1 MIYKRI
7 VVYDTGRKRTSNI
20 TRQFAQ
26 GIIESETKWI
36 AESRPID
43 NYHEEGLHG
52 DIAAVATL
60 GILRGTGLMLQDAAS
75 KNISR
80 YYIDHAY
87 FNPGYGGKCW
97 LRICHNRHTMN
108 WTMDPADECDSDLTE
123 RLKRR
128 WKEHFKR
135 GNQVAPWR
143 SGNERGENI
152 LICPPTNAIEWYFKE
167 GNWVDTII
175 AQLKEILNEND
186 WKLIRIRNKPHEPVV
201 DKLGNLIRLQKNKGD
216 ISLEEDLENAN
227 VVISYNSMVS
237 LTALKKGIPVITSK
251 HNCCYPVSFKL
262 EDLTEPECFEI
273 EPNRAALFRW
283 LSGCQYN
290 LSEIRDGRAWKDIL
304 EMQKNAH
311 N

>member
-20 TRQFAQ
+20 TRKFAQ
-26 GIIESETKWI
+26 GINESETKWI

-108 WTMDPADECDSDLTE
+108 WTMETGDDPVLTE
-123 RLKRR
+123 RLRRR
-128 WKEHFKR
+128 WKENFKR
-135 GNQVAPWR
+135 GNQVTLWR
-143 SGNERGENI
+143 SRNERGENI
-152 LICPPTNAIEWYFKE
+152 LICPPTNAIEWYLKE
-167 GNWVDTII
+167 DNWVNTII

-186 WKLIRIRNKPHEPVV
+186 WRLIRVRNKPQEPVV

-262 EDLTEPECFEI
+262 ADLLEPERFEI

-290 LSEIRDGRAWKDIL
+290 LSEIRDGLAWKDIL
-304 EMQKNAH
+304 EQQKNASH

>member
-7 VVYDTGRKRTSNI
+7 VVYDTGRSKTSNI
-20 TRQFAQ
+20 TRKFAQ
-26 GIIESETKWI
+26 GINESETKWI
-36 AESRPID
+36 GESRPID
-43 NYHEEGLHG
+43 NYHKEGLHG

-108 WTMDPADECDSDLTE
+108 WTMETGDDPVLTE

-128 WKEHFKR
+128 WKENFKR
-135 GNQVAPWR
+135 GNQVSPWR
-143 SGNERGENI
+143 SGNERGKNI

-167 GNWVDTII
+167 DNWVNTII
-175 AQLKEILNEND
+175 AQLKEILNKND
-186 WKLIRIRNKPHEPVV
+186 WRLIRIRNKPKEPVV
-201 DKLGNLIRLQKNKGD
+201 DKLGNLIDFREHKEV
-216 ISLEEDLENAN
+216 ISLDEDLENAN
-227 VVISYNSMVS
+227 VVIAYNSMVA
-237 LTALKKGIPVITSK
+237 LTALKKGIPVITSN

-262 EDLTEPECFEI
+262 EDLAEPERFEVK
-273 EPNRAALFRW
+273 PNREALFYW
-283 LSGCQYN
+283 LSSCQYN
-290 LSEIRDGRAWKDIL
+290 LSEIGDGRAWKDIL
-304 EMQKNAH
+304 EQQKNASH

>member
-7 VVYDTGRKRTSNI
+7 VVYDTGRSKTSNI
-20 TRQFAQ
+20 TRKFAQ
-26 GIIESETKWI
+26 GINESETNWI
-36 AESRPID
+36 GESRPID

-108 WTMDPADECDSDLTE
+108 WTMETGDDPVLTE

-135 GNQVAPWR
+135 GNQVAAWR
-143 SGNERGENI
+143 SGNDRGKNI

-167 GNWVDTII
+167 YNWVNTII

-216 ISLEEDLENAN
+216 ISLEEDLENAS

-262 EDLTEPECFEI
+262 EDLTELERFEV
-273 EPNRAALFRW
+273 EPNRVALFRW

-290 LSEIRDGRAWKDIL
+290 LNEIRDGRAWKDIL
-304 EMQKNAH
+304 EQQKNASH

>member
-7 VVYDTGRKRTSNI
+7 VIYGTDKRRTSKI
-20 TRQFAQ
+20 TRKFAQ
-26 GIIESETKWI
+26 GINDSGTNWI
-36 AESRPID
+36 AEFRPID
-43 NYHEEGLHG
+43 NYHNEGIHG

-60 GILRGTGLMLQDAAS
+60 GILRGTGLMLQDAAR

-108 WTMDPADECDSDLTE
+108 WIMETGGDPVLTE

-128 WKEHFKR
+128 WKENFKR
-135 GNQVAPWR
+135 SNQVAPWR

-167 GNWVDTII
+167 NNWVDTII
-175 AQLKEILNEND
+175 AQLKEILNEDD
-186 WKLIRIRNKPHEPVV
+186 WKRIRVRNKPREPIV
-201 DKLGNLIRLQKNKGD
+201 DNLGNLVRLQKNKED
-216 ISLEEDLENAN
+216 ILLEEDLENAN
-227 VVISYNSMVS
+227 VVISYNSMVT

-262 EDLTEPECFEI
+262 EDLADPRCFEI
-273 EPNRAALFRW
+273 EPDRISLFHW
-283 LSGCQYN
+283 LSSCQYSLN
-290 LSEIRDGRAWKDIL
+290 EISSGFAWNHIL
-304 EMQKNAH
+304 EYQNASD

>member
-20 TRQFAQ
+20 TRKFAQ
-26 GIIESETKWI
+26 GINESETKWI

-108 WTMDPADECDSDLTE
+108 WTMETGDDPVLTE

-152 LICPPTNAIEWYFKE
+152 LICPPTDAIKWYFKE
-167 GNWVDTII
+167 DNWVDTII

-290 LSEIRDGRAWKDIL
+290 LSEIRDGRAWKNIL
-304 EMQKNAH
+304 EHQKNASH

>member
-20 TRQFAQ
+20 TRKFAQ
-26 GIIESETKWI
+26 GINESETKWI

-108 WTMDPADECDSDLTE
+108 WTMETGDDPVLTE

-135 GNQVAPWR
+135 GNQVTLWR
-143 SGNERGENI
+143 SRNERGKNI

-167 GNWVDTII
+167 NNWVDTII

-237 LTALKKGIPVITSK
+237 LSALKKGIPVITSK

-262 EDLTEPECFEI
+262 EDLTESECFEI

-304 EMQKNAH
+304 EQQKNASH

>member
-108 WTMDPADECDSDLTE
+108 WTMETGDDPVLTE

-128 WKEHFKR
+128 WKENFKR
-135 GNQVAPWR
+135 GNRVLPWR

-167 GNWVDTII
+167 NNWVNTII

-201 DKLGNLIRLQKNKGD
+201 DKLGNLVRLQKNKGD

-262 EDLTEPECFEI
+262 EDLTELERFEV